1 MIHKVAA
8 PDLQPGMYI
17 VDLNLSPQEF
27 PRVYAQEGLLASAP
41 QIADI
46 LQRGYRE
53 AFVDDEKSSVPI
65 TVREDWTLLT
75 GGGED
80 EAAADASLP
89 DPHTMRNNLERAVNL
104 YSAAVQSVEQ
114 LFDFL
119 ARGRSM
125 PV

>member
-53 AFVDDEKSSVPI
+53 AFVDDEKVQYPLRCAR
-65 TVREDWTLLT
+65 TGRFWPGEEKTRPRPTLLCPIPT
-75 GGGED
+75 PCGIIWNG
-80 EAAADASLP
+80 P
-89 DPHTMRNNLERAVNL
+89 
-104 YSAAVQSVEQ
+104 
-114 LFDFL
+114 
-119 ARGRSM
+119 
-125 PV
+125 